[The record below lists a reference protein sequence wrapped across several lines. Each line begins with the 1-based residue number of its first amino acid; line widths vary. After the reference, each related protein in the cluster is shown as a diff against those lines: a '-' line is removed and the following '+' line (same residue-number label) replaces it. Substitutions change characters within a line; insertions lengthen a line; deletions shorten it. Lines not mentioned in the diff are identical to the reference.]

1 MPETWVFV
9 AIAALLFAHVVLVA
23 FVIRRTGAYSVSG
36 VDTDE
41 LFDGSESVD
50 LAESAGGDS
59 RGAARSRART
69 VAWPTSRSTGTVAR
83 VSASCRRASR
93 CEAAVRTGGVGA
105 RFEHFSVPPSKG
117 IHETGYCRAGG
128 PRHG

>member
-59 RGAARSRART
+59 RRG
-69 VAWPTSRSTGTVAR
+69 GTVT
-83 VSASCRRASR
+83 CQN
-93 CEAAVRTGGVGA
+93 CGVA
-105 RFEHFSVPPSKG
+105 NKSEYR
-117 IHETGYCRAGG
+117 YCRACVSELPTGLSLRSGG
-128 PRHG
+128 PDGRSRRTI